1 MPIVIMLMS
10 KEAYG
15 FLAGSMMGK
24 IALAVNMFIVFFLA
38 TRVEK
43 IANYNPTERGNK
55 VATILALVVFVVMYW
70 VFSTFLQSKKTAVA
84 YLQTM

>member
-15 FLAGSMMGK
+15 YLAGSMMGK

-43 IANYNPTERGNK
+43 IANYNPTERGE
-55 VATILALVVFVVMYW
+55 
-70 VFSTFLQSKKTAVA
+70 
-84 YLQTM
+84 

>member
-1 MPIVIMLMS
+1 MSQAQRAFVQNCLIVIAMPIVIMLMS

-24 IALAVNMFIVFFLA
+24 IALAVNMLIVFFLA

-43 IANYNPTERGNK
+43 DCK
-55 VATILALVVFVVMYW
+55 L
-70 VFSTFLQSKKTAVA
+70 
-84 YLQTM
+84 